1 MRVDV
6 RVLAVRVIG
15 SVNDLVVCVS
25 ECGLRVAV
33 RVVIAGVSVVWW
45 AVFRPCC

>member
-25 ECGLRVAV
+25 VCGLCVVV
-33 RVVIAGVSVVWW
+33 RVVIAGVSAVWW
-45 AVFRPCC
+45 ALFRPCC